1 MLSKC
6 IDSETIVSNEAAL
19 RLVGGIL
26 GGSVFILVTVAAIGG
41 IFTYIKMKLQAN
53 VVIKNDSNL

>member
-6 IDSETIVSNEAAL
+6 IDSESIVSNEAAL
-19 RLVGGIL
+19 VGGIL
-26 GGSVFILVTVAAIGG
+26 GGLFILMTVAAIGG
-41 IFTYIKMKLQAN
+41 IFTYIKKKLQAN